1 MNGTENM
8 YDVIILGGGPAGLT
22 AGMYLA
28 RAKRKALIIDEGTI
42 GGQTILTHSVANYPG
57 VEELPGHALAAV
69 MKKQARDFGCDII
82 GNTEIVSFELDGEI
96 KSVTT
101 DEGETFR
108 APAVILSM
116 GGRPR
121 DLGLESEA
129 RFRGTGVS
137 YCATCD
143 GDFFTGK
150 EIVVVGGGNSALEE
164 AVSLTRYASKVT
176 IVHMLDRF
184 QGYQHAIEE
193 AEKNG
198 KIDIIMESAVAEFIG
213 GESLEGVR
221 IRNLVSGEEKIINA
235 EGAFIFIGYLPN
247 TEHFR
252 SIVECNEGGEI
263 ITDESMSTNIPG
275 VFAAGDS
282 RRKKY
287 RQITTAV
294 ADGTIAALG
303 AMEYLD
309 SRVREASP
317 AAV

>member
-1 MNGTENM
+1 MDERGR
-8 YDVIILGGGPAGLT
+8 YDVLIIGGGPAGLT
-22 AGMYLA
+22 AGIYLA
-28 RAKRKALIIDEGTI
+28 RAKKRALIIDRGTI

-57 VEELPGHALAAV
+57 VEEISGHGLAAV
-69 MKKQARDFGCDII
+69 MRKQARDFGCDII
-82 GNTEIVSFELDGEI
+82 SNTEIESFDLEGEM

-108 APAVILSM
+108 APAVILAM

-121 DLGLESEA
+121 DLGLASEEK
-129 RFRGTGVS
+129 FRGKGVS

-176 IVHMLDRF
+176 IVHMLDSF
-184 QGYQHAIEE
+184 QGHRHAIDE
-193 AEKNG
+193 AVHHDR
-198 KIDIIMESAVAEFIG
+198 IDIVMESVVEEFLG
-213 GESLEGVR
+213 GETLEGVR
-221 IRNLVSGEEKIINA
+221 IRHLATGETGVIPA
-235 EGAFIFIGYLPN
+235 AGAFIFIGYLPN
-247 TEHFR
+247 TEQFR
-252 SIVECNEGGEI
+252 GSVECNEQGEI
-263 ITDESMSTNIPG
+263 LTDDTLATSLPG

-282 RRKKY
+282 RKKRY

-303 AMEYLD
+303 AVEYVE
-309 SRVREASP
+309 SRAGETVKAG
-317 AAV
+317 V